1 MKIKCLICNRLE
13 MYYALISGLARCV
26 VGIPTTCGR
35 PTDCVFGIPKNTRN
49 LAFLEKTLIDFSS
62 KKDNAVHCVPGEF
75 RTSAVGATRQG
86 PEK

>member
-26 VGIPTTCGR
+26 VGIP
-35 PTDCVFGIPKNTRN
+35 KNTRN
-49 LAFLEKTLIDFSS
+49 IAFLEKTLIDFSS